1 MKKKKKQAWGQVH
14 EEAKEIRRRR
24 KAVQSYREEREEREK
39 EKEKQKKNSACKPK

>member
-24 KAVQSYREEREEREK
+24 KAVQSYREEREERERKGEAK
-39 EKEKQKKNSACKPK
+39 EEFCM

>member
-14 EEAKEIRRRR
+14 EEAKEIRRR